1 MPCATIRRPPTTPN
15 PRELTVSRPIQR
27 INPPQLF
34 DSTANH
40 HSQGSVVEAGKLAF
54 FSGQVAWS
62 PSCPTAPSS
71 LAEQARMVTANLQV
85 CLDSVGATRDDI
97 AMARIY
103 VVDLTPERLEEAFPA
118 LGEFF
123 GSSLPSLTGIGVQ
136 ALAGPELQIEI
147 EMVVRVPS

>member
-1 MPCATIRRPPTTPN
+1 M
-15 PRELTVSRPIQR
+15 SQPIQR

-103 VVDLTPERLEEAFPA
+103 VVDLTQERLEEAFPA

-136 ALAGPELQIEI
+136 ALAGPDLQIEI

>member
-1 MPCATIRRPPTTPN
+1 M
-15 PRELTVSRPIQR
+15 SQPIQR

-40 HSQGSVVEAGKLAF
+40 HSQGTVVEAGKLAF

-62 PSCPTAPSS
+62 PARPTPPSS
-71 LAEQARMVTANLQV
+71 LAEQARMVTDNLQV
-85 CLDSVGATRDDI
+85 CLESVGATRDDI

-103 VVDLTPERLEEAFPA
+103 VVNLTPERLEEAFPA

-123 GSSLPSLTGIGVQ
+123 GTSLPSLTGIGVQ
-136 ALAGPELQIEI
+136 ALAGPDLQIEI

>member
-1 MPCATIRRPPTTPN
+1 M
-15 PRELTVSRPIQR
+15 SQPIQR

-62 PSCPTAPSS
+62 PSGPTAPSS

-103 VVDLTPERLEEAFPA
+103 VVDLTQERLEEAFPA

-136 ALAGPELQIEI
+136 ALAGPDLQIEI

>member
-1 MPCATIRRPPTTPN
+1 M
-15 PRELTVSRPIQR
+15 SQPIQR

-62 PSCPTAPSS
+62 PSCPAAPSS

-103 VVDLTPERLEEAFPA
+103 VVDLTQERLEEAFPA

-136 ALAGPELQIEI
+136 ALAGPDLQIEI

>member
-1 MPCATIRRPPTTPN
+1 M
-15 PRELTVSRPIQR
+15 SRPIQR

>member
-1 MPCATIRRPPTTPN
+1 M
-15 PRELTVSRPIQR
+15 SQPIQR

-103 VVDLTPERLEEAFPA
+103 VVDLTQERLEEAFPA

-136 ALAGPELQIEI
+136 ALAGPDLQIEI
-147 EMVVRVPS
+147 VMVVRVPS

>member
-1 MPCATIRRPPTTPN
+1 M
-15 PRELTVSRPIQR
+15 SQPIQR

-136 ALAGPELQIEI
+136 ALAGPDLQIEI

>member
-1 MPCATIRRPPTTPN
+1 
-15 PRELTVSRPIQR
+15 VSQPIQR

-136 ALAGPELQIEI
+136 ALAGPDLQIEI

>member
-1 MPCATIRRPPTTPN
+1 M
-15 PRELTVSRPIQR
+15 SQPITR

-62 PSCPTAPSS
+62 PTQPAAPAS
-71 LAEQARMVTANLQV
+71 LADQARMVTANLQV

-97 AMARIY
+97 VMARIY
-103 VVDLTPERLEEAFPA
+103 IVDLSPDRLEEAFPA

-123 GSSLPSLTGIGVQ
+123 GSTHPSLTGIGVQ
-136 ALAGPELQIEI
+136 ALAGPDLQIEI
-147 EMVVRVPS
+147 EMVVRVP